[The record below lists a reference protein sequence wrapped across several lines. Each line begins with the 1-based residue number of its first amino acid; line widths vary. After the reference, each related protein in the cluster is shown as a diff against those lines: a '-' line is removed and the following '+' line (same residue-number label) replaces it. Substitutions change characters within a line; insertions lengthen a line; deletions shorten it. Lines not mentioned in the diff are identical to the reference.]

1 MTQAVAVDAQTQTPA
16 GATKRAQ
23 WRILAHLARLDTFGA
38 LRRHRN
44 FRLFWIGAALS
55 NVGNWMQVLGQGWL
69 VYQLTGSALLLGAV
83 AFLQGLPVLVLSLVG
98 GVLADRVE
106 RRTLMVATQGAQ
118 MLLAF
123 LLAALT
129 LTGMV
134 RVEHVLVIAFVA
146 GLVDALNSP
155 VRMGLLSDMVPADD
169 VQNAIAVNIA
179 QFRASQFVGP
189 AIAGIV
195 VAQVGAGWAFLLN
208 GLSYTALLVA
218 LRSLRLPPWTPPAAK
233 LSVWQSAKEGIG
245 FVLGHEVLGT
255 LVVIAAVPAL
265 CAGGLQALMPV
276 FAAAVLQLG
285 AEGLGALLGAMGGG
299 ALLGALVA
307 ASLSTFRRRG
317 LLQLGAGIAY
327 GVALLLFAASRTL
340 ALSLAFLFV
349 GSACSMVFSSLNQ
362 MFLQTLA
369 PDHLRGRVLSVMTVT
384 TFGLLPLGSMAAGAA
399 AQWWDASL
407 VVGVSG
413 AACALCMFAALL
425 TRPRHRRLA

>member
-1 MTQAVAVDAQTQTPA
+1 MTQAVPVDAQTQAPPA
-16 GATKRAQ
+16 ATKRAP
-23 WRILAHLARLDTFGA
+23 WRIPARLVRLDTFGA

-44 FRLFWIGAALS
+44 FRLFWTGAAVS
-55 NVGNWMQVLGQGWL
+55 NVGNWMQGLAQGWL
-69 VYQLTGSALLLGAV
+69 VYQLTGSALLLGTV

-106 RRTLMVATQGAQ
+106 RRTLMVATQSAQ

-129 LTGMV
+129 LTGVV
-134 RVEHVLVIAFVA
+134 RVEHVLVIAFVS

-155 VRMGLLSDMVPADD
+155 VRMGLISDMVPPDD

-195 VAQVGAGWAFLLN
+195 VARVGAGWAFLLN
-208 GLSYTALLVA
+208 GLSFATLLGALL
-218 LRSLRLPPWTPPAAK
+218 SLRLPPWTPPAAK
-233 LSVWQSAKEGIG
+233 LSLWQSAKAGIA
-245 FVLGHEVLGT
+245 FVFGHEVLGT

-276 FAAAVLQLG
+276 FAASVLDVG

-327 GVALLLFAASRTL
+327 GVALLLFAASRNL
-340 ALSLAFLFV
+340 ELSLALLFV
-349 GSACSMVFSSLNQ
+349 GSACIMVFSSLNQ
-362 MFLQTLA
+362 TFLQTLA
-369 PDHLRGRVLSVMTVT
+369 PDHMRGRVLSVMTVT
-384 TFGLLPLGSMAAGAA
+384 TFGLLPLGGLAAGAA
-399 AQWWDASL
+399 AQRWDASL
-407 VVGVSG
+407 VVGAGG
-413 AACALCMFAALL
+413 AACALCTLAALI